1 MVFSNIFMFTP
12 YLGKWSNLTNI
23 FQDRLKPPTSWFLL
37 VLFGWSQDV
46 SKSLTGFL
54 CFWVQDFLGL
64 SFLSSSALWELDCG
78 MGWDSKNTFEKRG
91 WNRIWIVWPFFGHD
105 FWSTLLLFF
114 FFSGRGFPNFQE
126 SHVWAWESVFHTFS
140 LDVFSFNSIKREHSS
155 LFFATPYLIE
165 ELCKLFFVSDDAY
178 PSKV

>member
-114 FFSGRGFPNFQE
+114 FFGQRFPKLPRKPCLGLGKRVSHFFFRCFFFQL
-126 SHVWAWESVFHTFS
+126 HQKGTFFI
-140 LDVFSFNSIKREHSS
+140 V
-155 LFFATPYLIE
+155 
-165 ELCKLFFVSDDAY
+165 LCHALSYWGAM
-178 PSKV
+178 